1 GRPPLDVLAGV
12 VLHPSHIR
20 LRVDDGLMMLN
31 AHPDPGLGRD
41 QAALLGGRGQEP
53 PRCHAGVSLP
63 PAIFEQSPPGRSTN
77 DLPSRACVAW
87 PAQECAPS
95 AQSFFETALMP

>member
-1 GRPPLDVLAGV
+1 SGEAAHQSPTGLGV
-12 VLHPSHIR
+12 EA
-20 LRVDDGLMMLN
+20 GLMMLK
-31 AHPDPGLGRD
+31 AQPDPGLGRD
-41 QAALLGGRGQEP
+41 QAALLGGRGHEP

-95 AQSFFETALMP
+95 AQSFFETGLMP